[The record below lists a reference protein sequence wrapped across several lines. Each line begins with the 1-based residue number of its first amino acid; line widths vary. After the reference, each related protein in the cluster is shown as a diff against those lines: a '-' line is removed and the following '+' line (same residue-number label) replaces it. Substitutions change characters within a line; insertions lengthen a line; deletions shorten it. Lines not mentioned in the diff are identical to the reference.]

1 MIAAIIQ
8 ARMGS
13 SRLPNKVL
21 MEIDGKISLK
31 FMVDRVA
38 KSNFIEK
45 IIIAT
50 TTNKRD
56 KVIVDFC
63 IKNNILFYCGS
74 ENDVLDRYYQA
85 SKINDIKTIVRLTSD
100 CPLIDPDQIDQ
111 TIDLYFD
118 KGVNYAANAV
128 PPEVKKYPDGS
139 DVEVFSFKDLTRA
152 WIETKDIKDREHVT
166 FYFWKR
172 NNGFKTAMLDNK
184 YDWGKYRITV
194 DYKEDIDLVRQIVRE
209 LKEQKKFGT
218 TKEIVEI
225 LESNPELI
233 KINAMHSWGANW

>member
-21 MEIDGKISLK
+21 MDIDGKPSLK
-31 FMVDRVA
+31 YMIDRVA
-38 KSNFIEK
+38 KSKYIEK
-45 IIIAT
+45 IIVAT

-56 KVIVDFC
+56 QVIVDFC
-63 IKNNILFYCGS
+63 IENNVLFYCGS

-85 SKINDIKTIVRLTSD
+85 SKNNDVKTIVRLTSD
-100 CPLIDPDQIDQ
+100 CPLIDPDQIDK

-118 KGVNYAANAV
+118 KAVNYAANAV

-166 FYFWKR
+166 FYFWKKDE
-172 NNGFKTAMLDNK
+172 GFTTAMLDNK

-194 DYKEDIDLVRQIVRE
+194 DYIEDLELVREIAKK
-209 LKEQKKFGT
+209 LKDNNLDGS
-218 TKEIVEI
+218 TKEIIEI
-225 LESNPELI
+225 IESEKLF
-233 KINAMHSWGANW
+233 KINSMHVWGANW

>member
-21 MEIDGKISLK
+21 MDIHGKPSLK
-31 FMVDRVA
+31 FMIERVA
-38 KSNFIEK
+38 KSKYVEK

-50 TTNKRD
+50 TTDERD

-63 IKNNILFYCGS
+63 IKNNFLFYCGS

-85 SKINDIKTIVRLTSD
+85 SKSNDIKTIVRLTSD
-100 CPLIDPDQIDQ
+100 CPLIDPDQIDK

-118 KGVNYAANAV
+118 KAVNYAANAV

-172 NNGFKTAMLDNK
+172 NKNFTTAMLDNK

-194 DYKEDIDLVRQIVRE
+194 DYKEDIDLVREIVRK
-209 LKEQKKFGT
+209 LKDQNKFGT
-218 TKEIVEI
+218 TKEIIEI
-225 LESNPELI
+225 LESNPDLL
-233 KINAMHSWGANW
+233 KLNSMHSWGSNW

>member
-21 MEIDGKISLK
+21 MEIDGKTSLK

-38 KSNFIEK
+38 KSKYIEK

-50 TTNKRD
+50 TTNERD

-63 IKNNILFYCGS
+63 VNNNILFYCGS

-85 SKINDIKTIVRLTSD
+85 SKNNDVRTIVRLTSD

-111 TIDLYFD
+111 TIELYFD

-128 PPEVKKYPDGS
+128 PPEIKKYPDGS

-152 WIETKDIKDREHVT
+152 WTETKNIKDREHVT

-172 NNGFKTAMLDNK
+172 DKNFTTAMLDNK

-194 DYKEDIDLVRQIVRE
+194 DYKEDIDLVRQIVRK
-209 LKEQKKFGT
+209 LKDQKKFGT
-218 TKEIVEI
+218 TKEIIEI

-233 KINAMHSWGANW
+233 EINAMHSWGANW

>member
-21 MEIDGKISLK
+21 MEIDGKTSLK
-31 FMVDRVA
+31 FMIDRVT
-38 KSNFIEK
+38 KSKYTEK
-45 IIIAT
+45 IIVAT
-50 TTNKRD
+50 TTNERD

-63 IKNNILFYCGS
+63 INNNILYYCGS

-85 SKINDIKTIVRLTSD
+85 SKNNDVTTIVRLTSD
-100 CPLIDPDQIDQ
+100 CPLIDPDQIDK
-111 TIDLYFD
+111 TIELYFD

-152 WIETKDIKDREHVT
+152 WTETKNIKDREHVT

-172 NNGFKTAMLDNK
+172 NKNFTTAMLDNK

-194 DYKEDIDLVRQIVRE
+194 DYKEDIDLVRQIG
-209 LKEQKKFGT
+209 K
-218 TKEIVEI
+218 
-225 LESNPELI
+225 
-233 KINAMHSWGANW
+233 

>member
-21 MEIDGKISLK
+21 MDIHGKPSLK
-31 FMVDRVA
+31 FMIDRVA
-38 KSNFIEK
+38 KSKYIEK

-50 TTNKRD
+50 TKDEKD

-85 SKINDIKTIVRLTSD
+85 SKHNDVKTIVRLTSD
-100 CPLIDPDQIDQ
+100 CPLIDPDLIDK

-118 KGVNYAANAV
+118 KAVNYAANAV
-128 PPEVKKYPDGS
+128 PPELKKYPDGS
-139 DVEVFSFKDLTRA
+139 DVEVFSFDVLKKS
-152 WIETKDIKDREHVT
+152 WIETTDLKDREHVT
-166 FYFWKR
+166 FYMWDKR
-172 NNGFKTAMLDNK
+172 DNFNTIMLDNDH
-184 YDWGKYRITV
+184 DWGKYRITV
-194 DYKEDIDLVRQIVRE
+194 DYKEDLELVRQIV
-209 LKEQKKFGT
+209 KKLNDNNLDGT
-218 TKEIVEI
+218 TKEIIEI
-225 LESNPELI
+225 IESEKLF
-233 KINAMHSWGANW
+233 KINSMHSWGANW